1 MVKFKSVSFWSCWM
15 DQGNIFWQV
24 ENNLYLRYFGYM
36 PWCFWI
42 KKIQYF
48 SLLGSLLFSIQ
59 CRDEQIANTACWNQ
73 MILKTTVS
81 EWSRNKAG
89 AFRKCK
95 QMLQKKKRRIKQMS
109 FSNWIPRK
117 LKTLI
122 WNINRA
128 VIKAQFDNPEASNC
142 IQPE

>member
-1 MVKFKSVSFWSCWM
+1 MLL
-15 DQGNIFWQV
+15 N
-24 ENNLYLRYFGYM
+24 
-36 PWCFWI
+36 

-95 QMLQKKKRRIKQMS
+95 QMLQKKKKKGLS
-109 FSNWIPRK
+109 KWVSATEFLGN
-117 LKTLI
+117 
-122 WNINRA
+122 
-128 VIKAQFDNPEASNC
+128 
-142 IQPE
+142 